1 MGLAEYLFGHE
12 AEKSAAKFLSKNGY
26 KILNL
31 NYKTKFG
38 EIDIIAKRDSTLHF
52 IEVKASSKDY
62 QTIYRVTQ
70 SKLEKIIK
78 AIDFYMLNSN
88 LNLPYQIDLICI
100 NNQNIELIENITY

>member
-12 AEKSAAKFLSKNGY
+12 AEKTAAKFLSKNGY

-38 EIDIIAKRDSTLHF
+38 EIDIIAMRDSTLHF
-52 IEVKASSKDY
+52 IEVKASTKDY

-88 LNLPYQIDLICI
+88 LNLPYQIDIICI